1 MNKKIAIIG
10 AGIAG
15 LTLANFIKKYLD
27 CEFMVYE
34 KEESLSLDQGYGIQL
49 ATNSIK
55 ILNKINFNKIDNEKI
70 FHPNT
75 LDFYNIHNEKIC
87 DLNLTKFNNS
97 EAKYTT
103 LQRSTL
109 IEFLKED
116 VYTQHLRFGKKI
128 KAVSELKEKL
138 LIKFDDNTNDLVD
151 YLIVADG
158 IFSSAKSFFE
168 REKNKPKYKKALAV
182 RVIIKSK
189 SDLKINEQNISLMLG
204 GNTHIVLYPI
214 NKKKELN
221 MVCIIRSKKYDP
233 DNIKSLIEKTVLKQ
247 NSNLKALFKN
257 EIKSWPLYFTPKILP
272 SSNKKVFYIG
282 DAFNGFLPT
291 LAQGAGQSIESAYEI
306 FKLLEGGKLDR
317 NNAYFEE
324 RSRRAKIIRRR
335 SNLNFFVFH
344 FSSAIMQK
352 IRNTFLKFLVKRKTF
367 IEGYL
372 GKVFIK
378 DN

>member
-15 LTLANFIKKYLD
+15 LTLANLVKKYSEH
-27 CEFMVYE
+27 EFMVYE

-87 DLNLTKFNNS
+87 DLNLAKFNNS

-182 RVIIKSK
+182 RVIMKSK

-306 FKLLEGGKLDR
+306 FKLLEGEKLES

-335 SNLNFFVFH
+335 SNLNFFAFH

-372 GKVFIK
+372 GKVYK
-378 DN
+378 N

>member
-15 LTLANFIKKYLD
+15 LTLANFIKKYSD
-27 CEFMVYE
+27 HEFMVYE

-55 ILNKINFNKIDNEKI
+55 ILNQINFNKINNEEI
-70 FHPNT
+70 FHPDT
-75 LDFYNIHNEKIC
+75 LDFYNIENEKIC
-87 DLNLTKFNNS
+87 DLNLSKFNNS
-97 EAKYTT
+97 ETKYTT

-116 VYTQHLRFGKKI
+116 IYTQHLRFGKKI
-128 KAVSELKEKL
+128 KEVSEIKEKI

-151 YLIVADG
+151 YVVVADG
-158 IFSSAKSFFE
+158 IFSGTKTFFE
-168 REKNKPKYKKALAV
+168 KKKNKPKYKKALAV
-182 RVIIKSK
+182 RVILKSK
-189 SDLKINEQNISLMLG
+189 SKLNINEQNISLMLG
-204 GNTHIVLYPI
+204 SKTHIVLYPI

-233 DNIKSLIEKTVLKQ
+233 DNIKFLIENTVLKQ
-247 NSNLKALFKN
+247 NPNLKIIFDN
-257 EIKSWPLYFTPKILP
+257 EIKSWPLYFTPRILP

-306 FKLLEGGKLDR
+306 FNLLKEGKLGND
-317 NNAYFEE
+317 NTYYEE
-324 RSRRAKIIRRR
+324 RSKRAKIIRRR
-335 SNLNFFVFH
+335 SNFNFFTFH
-344 FSSAIMQK
+344 LSNSIMQT
-352 IRNTFLKFLVKRKTF
+352 IRNIFLKFLVKRKNF

-372 GKVFIK
+372 GKVYK
-378 DN
+378 N